1 MTVSCNCQDDGSG
14 ILGSLDENS
23 FEEIFFGPTA
33 NSFRASLAKGK
44 LPILT
49 CARCAELRSVAAT
62 VAGCRLS
69 VVKGTAKACGNDGCP
84 LSVDKESSTTN
95 SQQLTTGS
103 ASPKPPATQQ
113 PINLSTS
120 PPSTTNSQQLTTGSA
135 SPKPS
140 TTDIHQ
146 RTTNPALPKTPTTQ
160 QPINITTP
168 SLPHR
173 GMLLENTVAC
183 NLACPGCIRPAVA
196 KIRKKT
202 RLSLDDVLKVAELIQ
217 RLKLEK
223 LFYLNRG
230 EPFLS
235 PDILE
240 ELKII
245 RELNPNV
252 HIATSTNGML
262 LDTDAKREA
271 ALLMDEVIFSI
282 DGCDQKSLQKYQRG
296 GDFERM
302 LHNLRNLVVYR
313 DARGLNVPQI
323 EWKYLLFNW
332 NDRPRQIAKAI
343 WLAAGSREPVDKLLN
358 ESCSGR
364 GESLTTQQLI
374 NSSTSP
380 ALPEASSTDQPIN
393 LATDPALPSADVI
406 SFWPT
411 NNPAYGISWR
421 YRLGLL
427 NHIGTKSWKG
437 REVRL
442 RQSPPPRDQRSEDR
456 DRRT

>member
-1 MTVSCNCQDDGSG
+1 
-14 ILGSLDENS
+14 
-23 FEEIFFGPTA
+23 
-33 NSFRASLAKGK
+33 
-44 LPILT
+44 
-49 CARCAELRSVAAT
+49 
-62 VAGCRLS
+62 
-69 VVKGTAKACGNDGCP
+69 
-84 LSVDKESSTTN
+84 
-95 SQQLTTGS
+95 
-103 ASPKPPATQQ
+103 
-113 PINLSTS
+113 
-120 PPSTTNSQQLTTGSA
+120 
-135 SPKPS
+135 
-140 TTDIHQ
+140 
-146 RTTNPALPKTPTTQ
+146 
-160 QPINITTP
+160 
-168 SLPHR
+168 
-173 GMLLENTVAC
+173 
-183 NLACPGCIRPAVA
+183 
-196 KIRKKT
+196 
-202 RLSLDDVLKVAELIQ
+202 
-217 RLKLEK
+217 
-223 LFYLNRG
+223 
-230 EPFLS
+230 
-235 PDILE
+235 
-240 ELKII
+240 
-245 RELNPNV
+245 
-252 HIATSTNGML
+252 
-262 LDTDAKREA
+262 
-271 ALLMDEVIFSI
+271 MDEVIFSI

-456 DRRT
+456 DRRTEDRGRRTEDVTEVRSHEAATNTGQFCHKRSQGKQSQTSSFCVLCALSWLNHSMKV